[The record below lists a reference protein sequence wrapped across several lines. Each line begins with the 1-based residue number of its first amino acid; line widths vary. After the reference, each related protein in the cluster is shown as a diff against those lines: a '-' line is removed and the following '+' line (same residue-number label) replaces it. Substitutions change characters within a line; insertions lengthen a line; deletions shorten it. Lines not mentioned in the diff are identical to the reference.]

1 MPQFAVYRNPGRNPE
16 IPFVVQIQS
25 SRLERAAGR
34 VVMPFVRRS
43 GTAPPDHSLTPH
55 LRVEGED
62 VFANPFDLATVPASR
77 LGNVLYVLPERDQD
91 AIIRAL
97 DELVIRS

>member
-1 MPQFAVYRNPGRNPE
+1 MPQFAVYRNPGRNPD
-16 IPFVVQIQS
+16 IPFVVQIQ
-25 SRLERAAGR
+25 G
-34 VVMPFVRRS
+34 
-43 GTAPPDHSLTPH
+43 
-55 LRVEGED
+55 
-62 VFANPFDLATVPASR
+62 SR

>member
-1 MPQFAVYRNPGRNPE
+1 MPQFAVYRNPGSNPD

-25 SRLERAAGR
+25 SRLERVAGR
-34 VVMPFVRRS
+34 AVIPLVRRS
-43 GTAPPDHSLTPH
+43 GAAPPNHPLTPH

-77 LGNVLYVLPERDQD
+77 LGNVLNILPERDQD

-97 DELVIRS
+97 DEFVMRS